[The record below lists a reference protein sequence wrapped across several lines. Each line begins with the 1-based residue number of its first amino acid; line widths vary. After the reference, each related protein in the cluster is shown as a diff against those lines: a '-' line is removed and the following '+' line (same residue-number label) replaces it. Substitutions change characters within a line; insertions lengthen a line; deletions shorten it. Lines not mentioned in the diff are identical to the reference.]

1 MKLLHIILS
10 GVSVLATTHLM
21 YGQVGIG
28 TTSPHSSAAIE
39 ISSTSQGFLPP
50 RMTYTQRN
58 SIISPAAGLQ
68 VWCNNC
74 GPNGEMQV
82 FNGTSWTNM
91 IGGTASPPP
100 PPGIGDEYEG
110 GIIFYILQSGD
121 PGYIEGETHGLIS
134 VLEDLQPASW
144 GCQGGSI
151 PGTSFNLGSGQA
163 NTNLI
168 LAGCGTSGIAARI
181 CDELVYNGFSDWYLP
196 SSDELVLLC
205 QNQQYL
211 GVFYQATYWSST
223 EHNIDNAYTVYFASC
238 GSGFGYHELKGG
250 GRGVRAIRSF

>member
-10 GVSVLATTHLM
+10 GLSVLATTHLM
-21 YGQVGIG
+21 HGQVGIG
-28 TTSPHSSAAIE
+28 TTSPHTSAAIE

-110 GIIFYILQSGD
+110 GIIFYSLQ
-121 PGYIEGETHGLIS
+121 
-134 VLEDLQPASW
+134 
-144 GCQGGSI
+144 
-151 PGTSFNLGSGQA
+151 
-163 NTNLI
+163 
-168 LAGCGTSGIAARI
+168 
-181 CDELVYNGFSDWYLP
+181 
-196 SSDELVLLC
+196 
-205 QNQQYL
+205 
-211 GVFYQATYWSST
+211 
-223 EHNIDNAYTVYFASC
+223 
-238 GSGFGYHELKGG
+238 
-250 GRGVRAIRSF
+250 